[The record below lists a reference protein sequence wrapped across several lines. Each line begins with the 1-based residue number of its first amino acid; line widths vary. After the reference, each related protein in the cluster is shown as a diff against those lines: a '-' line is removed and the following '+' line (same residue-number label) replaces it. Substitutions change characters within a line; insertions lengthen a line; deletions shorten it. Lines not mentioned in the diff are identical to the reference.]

1 MAAKNL
7 AEALVEDIAATGL
20 AELVAPGILKA
31 HEGDGL
37 VELQQEDDLIRV
49 YDHSGDAIAEFNTA
63 DENFNESFLRTLATE
78 LNF

>member
-7 AEALVEDIAATGL
+7 AESLAEDIAATGL

-31 HEGDGL
+31 NEGDGL
-37 VELQQEDDLIRV
+37 AELQQEGDVVRV
-49 YDHSGDAIAEFNTA
+49 FDHSGDAIAEFSTA
-63 DENFNESFLRTLATE
+63 DEDFNEAFLRTLATE

>member
-1 MAAKNL
+1 MATQNL
-7 AEALVEDIAATGL
+7 AEALAADIADVGL

-37 VELQQEDDLIRV
+37 AELQQEGDVVRV

-63 DENFNESFLRTLATE
+63 DEDFNESFLRTLATE